1 MARPDWP
8 EPRPIAL
15 GVAAWL
21 ALAGWK
27 LVLPGIAFAIAHG
40 QGGEPPF
47 EMSPSAMA
55 AATAIGYLAYVV
67 PGYVAARA
75 AAHKPLF
82 HALALGAIVAAL
94 AFVSGLLVGQL
105 SGVPEPVDAGEA
117 LVEAAIAVVATQVG
131 GALAVWH
138 MRSRGAGRWGARIL
152 SLRASIILLAVA
164 LVPYALIVAALAL

>member
-1 MARPDWP
+1 MSLAVP
-8 EPRPIAL
+8 EPRPLVL

-21 ALAGWK
+21 ALAGWRMM
-27 LVLPGIAFAIAHG
+27 LPGIAFAIAHV

-47 EMSPSAMA
+47 EMSPSASA
-55 AATAIGYLAYVV
+55 AAAAIGAFAFVV

-94 AFVSGLLVGQL
+94 SFLTGLVVGRL
-105 SGVPEPVDAGEA
+105 SGAPEPLDAAEA
-117 LVEAAIAVVATQVG
+117 LVDVAIAVVATQIG

-138 MRSRGAGRWGARIL
+138 MRSRGAARWGARIL
-152 SLRASIILLAVA
+152 SLRAALILLAVA
-164 LVPYALIVAALAL
+164 LVPYALIVVALAL